1 MSIVSKLIMLWL
13 FDARKHF
20 EINFLILKLFDQ
32 DFKVN
37 FKTAITSKVQINIII
52 NQIAVEKQ

>member
-1 MSIVSKLIMLWL
+1 MLWL